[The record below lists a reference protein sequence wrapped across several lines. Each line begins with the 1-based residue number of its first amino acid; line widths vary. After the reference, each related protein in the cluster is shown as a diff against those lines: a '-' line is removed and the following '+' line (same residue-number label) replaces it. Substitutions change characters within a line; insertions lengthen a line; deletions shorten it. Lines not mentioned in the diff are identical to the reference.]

1 MSVETLVR
9 ESEVLVEVLDPLVEG
24 ISDLRLQGI
33 ADSAWYRLGTVNT
46 LVRDKGGGA
55 VAATLAR
62 GLIEQA
68 AYWDWAIA
76 TGVGT
81 DHLDQWAA
89 LEFHS
94 LSRTAE
100 ELDDDVWLKWIL
112 PPGSVLDVPEGPAIP
127 EEPYDAVRR
136 IGFGLDNAVLEPLR
150 FGGLSSAYRILSV
163 MAHGNYVGAAILANQ
178 PDLHLPDRL
187 ASIVI
192 HLAAAGATAVAHA
205 VVQDEAQLGDAVTQ
219 FNTVAAAASGV
230 HGLPLQSA
238 AAMGSRPGRPA
249 HSKQTPPLQ
258 VTASALRMFQATP
271 DLTELGLE
279 FLDAADDLVEVVI
292 SSEAWTKSPSAWI
305 PLQSF
310 RLSLSNLS
318 IIRGGLEG
326 GLGKALMPIAARML
340 FEDGARWEWLLH
352 RANATI
358 AGEALKALV
367 NEAALRR
374 DEISKSLQSDGVP
387 QHLIDELLGAA
398 GAIPN
403 PIPGIVSPPKL
414 SEMLNLAYPNPSG
427 VHSAPAMYS
436 VLSQFVHATPISNWH
451 IRRDIF
457 PTLTAP
463 TFAISLEAAV
473 RGFER
478 IGSIVPLLAG
488 TSSQSLDE
496 PLDELRARRAKI
508 TPLAF
513 CYHQLG

>member
-1 MSVETLVR
+1 MSIDTVVR
-9 ESEVLVEVLDPLVEG
+9 ESEVLAEVLDPVVDG

-33 ADSAWYRLGTVNT
+33 VDSAWYRLGSVNF
-46 LVRDKGGGA
+46 LVRDQGGGA
-55 VAATLAR
+55 LAAALAR

-76 TGVGT
+76 KGVGA

-89 LEFHS
+89 LEYHN
-94 LSRTAE
+94 LSRTAD
-100 ELDDDVWLKWIL
+100 ELDDHVWLQWLL
-112 PPGSVLDVPEGPAIP
+112 PPDSVLDVPAGPAIP
-127 EEPYDAVRR
+127 KIPYDAVRR
-136 IGFGLDNAVLEPLR
+136 IGFGLDSAILEPLQ
-150 FGGLSSAYRILSV
+150 FDGLLSAYRILSV
-163 MAHGNYVGAAILANQ
+163 MAHGNFVGAAVLADQ

-205 VVQDEAQLGDAVTQ
+205 VVQDDAQLDEAATQ
-219 FNTVAAAASGV
+219 FNSVAAAASQV
-230 HGLPLQSA
+230 HRLPLQSNSSA
-238 AAMGSRPGRPA
+238 SRPGRPA
-249 HSKQTPPLQ
+249 HFRETPSLH
-258 VTASALRMFQATP
+258 VTASAERMFSATP
-271 DLTELGLE
+271 DLIQLGLE
-279 FLDAADDLVEVVI
+279 FLDAADALVEVVV
-292 SSEAWTKSPSAWI
+292 SAEAWIESPGAWI

-340 FEDGARWEWLLH
+340 LEDGARWMWLRH
-352 RANATI
+352 SARTAI
-358 AGEALKALV
+358 PGESLRALV
-367 NEAALRR
+367 NEGALRR

-387 QHLIDELLGAA
+387 QHLIDEFLGAA

-403 PIPGIVSPPKL
+403 PEQGVASPPEMA
-414 SEMLNLAYPNPSG
+414 EMLNLAYPNPSG
-427 VHSAPAMYS
+427 IYSAPAMYG

-451 IRRDIF
+451 IRRDTF

-463 TFAISLEAAV
+463 TFAISLEAAA

-478 IGSIVPLLAG
+478 IASIAPVLAG
-488 TSSQSLDE
+488 TNPEILDE
-496 PLDELRARRAKI
+496 PLDELRARISKI
-508 TPLAF
+508 AELAY